1 MPNSQSD
8 EREGRAT
15 GGFRVT
21 KEAEANLP
29 TEYGPFRIIGFR
41 SNTSGEEYVALTK
54 GDLTTGRPVLARIHS
69 QCLTGDVFHS
79 LKCDC
84 GPQLQRAMEMI
95 QAEGTGVI
103 VYQQQEGRG
112 IGIINKIRAYALQD
126 EGADTIEANL
136 QLGFDIDERDYGE
149 CAEILKLLG
158 ITRVRLMSNNP
169 DKVRALN
176 EAKLDVVER
185 VPLEIKTHHTAYRYL
200 QTKKEKMGHLLKLK
214 GSF

>member
-1 MPNSQSD
+1 M
-8 EREGRAT
+8 REKAEQQADS
-15 GGFRVT
+15 VT
-21 KEAEANLP
+21 KEAEANLK
-29 TEYGPFRIIGFR
+29 YGPFPIIGFQ
-41 SNTSGEEYVALTK
+41 EYDWRRVCCATK

-95 QAEGTGVI
+95 QAEGTGSSSTSNRRD
-103 VYQQQEGRG
+103 EGSDHHT
-112 IGIINKIRAYALQD
+112 IRAYALQD

-136 QLGFDIDERDYGE
+136 LGFDIDEREYDE

-169 DKVRALN
+169 HSPRPQ
-176 EAKLDVVER
+176 R
-185 VPLEIKTHHTAYRYL
+185 C
-200 QTKKEKMGHLLKLK
+200 
-214 GSF
+214 